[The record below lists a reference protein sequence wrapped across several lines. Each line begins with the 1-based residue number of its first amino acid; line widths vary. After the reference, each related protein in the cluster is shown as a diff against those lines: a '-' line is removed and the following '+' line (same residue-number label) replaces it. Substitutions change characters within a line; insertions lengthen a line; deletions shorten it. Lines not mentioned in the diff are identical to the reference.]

1 MLQRNQ
7 VAVKSK
13 YFGSSLRLLIFSAI
27 IEFAAIPASDL
38 QISSEISTKHSADG
52 GKYADGLNWD
62 DLSFKVTPTDYIYTM
77 KCNDGDA
84 FSHGYLIPHGN
95 IELCPFAGILN
106 YGQGLFEG
114 LKATRT
120 EDGRIM
126 LFRPKEN
133 ALRMKMGAERLCM
146 PSPSIEQFIDAVKQ
160 TVIANKRWVPPPGKG
175 SLYIRPLLMGTGP
188 VLGVATAP
196 EYTLLIYA
204 CPGRAALNLYIEDKL
219 RRATTGG
226 AGGVKSIT
234 NYAPVYKA
242 QKEARAKGFS
252 DVLFLD
258 SVTGK
263 NIEEISTANI
273 FILKG
278 NAVSTPALING
289 TVLPGVTRKSIMEI
303 ALDFGY
309 EVEERV
315 IPLEDLL
322 QADEA
327 FCTGTAVTVNPI
339 GAVTYLTKRVEFRTG
354 KEALSQKLY
363 ETLSGIQTGRLEDKK
378 GWTLEVN

>member
-1 MLQRNQ
+1 MWQWPNDWLNQ
-7 VAVKSK
+7 SPAAI
-13 YFGSSLRLLIFSAI
+13 IFSAI
-27 IEFAAIPASDL
+27 IEFAAMPASDL
-38 QISSEISTKHSADG
+38 QVSSEISTKHSADG
-52 GKYADGLNWD
+52 GKYADGVNWD

-77 KCNDGDA
+77 KCNDGDE
-84 FSHGYLIPHGN
+84 FSQGYLIPHGN

-106 YGQGLFEG
+106 YGQG
-114 LKATRT
+114 
-120 EDGRIM
+120 
-126 LFRPKEN
+126 
-133 ALRMKMGAERLCM
+133 
-146 PSPSIEQFIDAVKQ
+146 
-160 TVIANKRWVPPPGKG
+160 
-175 SLYIRPLLMGTGP
+175 
-188 VLGVATAP
+188 
-196 EYTLLIYA
+196 
-204 CPGRAALNLYIEDKL
+204 RAALNLYVEDKL

-278 NAVSTPALING
+278 NVVSTPALING

-309 EVEERV
+309 QVEERV

-339 GAVTYLTKRVEFRTG
+339 GAVSYLTKRVEFRTG

-363 ETLSGIQTGRLEDKK
+363 ETLSGIQTGRLEDK

>member
-1 MLQRNQ
+1 
-7 VAVKSK
+7 
-13 YFGSSLRLLIFSAI
+13 
-27 IEFAAIPASDL
+27 
-38 QISSEISTKHSADG
+38 
-52 GKYADGLNWD
+52 
-62 DLSFKVTPTDYIYTM
+62 
-77 KCNDGDA
+77 
-84 FSHGYLIPHGN
+84 
-95 IELCPFAGILN
+95 
-106 YGQGLFEG
+106 
-114 LKATRT
+114 
-120 EDGRIM
+120 
-126 LFRPKEN
+126 
-133 ALRMKMGAERLCM
+133 MKMGGERLCM

-188 VLGVATAP
+188 VLGVAPAP
-196 EYTLLIYA
+196 EYTLLIHA
-204 CPGRAALNLYIEDKL
+204 CPVGIFHKARAFNQLIENTEGQPSISTL
-219 RRATTGG
+219 RINSAELQL
-226 AGGVKSIT
+226 VELE
-234 NYAPVYKA
+234 VYKS

-273 FILKG
+273 FILNG
-278 NAVSTPALING
+278 NVVSTPALING
-289 TVLPGVTRKSIMEI
+289 TVQPGVTRKSIMEI

-309 EVEERV
+309 QVEERV